1 MCSSDL
7 AATALTAQPLRT
19 LVGAPLPDVLREGA
33 GPTRDV
39 VRVRRPD
46 GSVQSW
52 GVAETPVFLTSTF
65 VFRTAQDGKD
75 FFDYTS
81 GRKPLPPGTDTD
93 VK

>member
-1 MCSSDL
+1 MAANP

-52 GVAETPVFLTSTF
+52 GVAETPVEIDGRRVILAAYRDLTD
-65 VFRTAQDGKD
+65 REAQI
-75 FFDYTS
+75 
-81 GRKPLPPGTDTD
+81 GRAH
-93 VK
+93 V